1 MGFAEMDPDSE
12 ISLALKD
19 NAEIVSFDLFSYD
32 EASNRH
38 Y

>member
-19 NAEIVSFDLFSYD
+19 NAEIVSCDLFSYD